1 MAIKYLDYNGLLYF
15 WGKLKSY
22 ISSVVPTK
30 VSDLTNDSGFIASE
44 TDPVFSA
51 SPAAGITSANINNWN
66 NANGIAWNSTSKEL
80 RVSKSG
86 VVTTVLSRTDLDI
99 PTVPT
104 NVSSFT
110 NDAGY
115 LTSHQNIKTI
125 NSTSMIG
132 TGDVSVQPTL
142 VSGTNIK
149 TINGTSV
156 LGSGDITISAGG
168 TPTAYT
174 VVLTVAGWSNNS
186 QTVTATG
193 VTSSNSIIVTP
204 APTSIDNYA
213 NANVICTTQ
222 GTNSLTFTCE
232 NVPDESITVNILIFD
247 GDYSAY
253 YVGSSIPSS
262 SLGSNGDI
270 YLRS

>member
-125 NSTSMIG
+125 NNTSMTG

-142 VSGTNIK
+142 VSGMNIK
-149 TINGTSV
+149 TINNQSL
-156 LGSGDITISAGG
+156 LGSGDIAISGG

-174 VVLTVAGWSNNS
+174 VVLTVAGWSNGS
-186 QTVTATG
+186 QTVTANG
-193 VTSSNSIIVTP
+193 VTSGNSVIVTP
-204 APTSIDNYA
+204 APTSMNDYA
-213 NANVICTTQ
+213 EANVICTNQ

-232 NVPDESITVNILIFD
+232 NTPESAITVNVLKFD
-247 GDYSAY
+247 GDFSAY
-253 YVGSSIPSS
+253 YVGSTAPAA
-262 SLGSNGDI
+262 SLGSDGDI
-270 YLRS
+270 YLKE